1 MIEFMEMIFPH
12 GPREVKRIII
22 RSATDPQVHK
32 LKEGKLTFYQGIIH
46 KLRHVLN
53 TLAVMYLKFPLKFPL
68 SIK

>member
-46 KLRHVLN
+46 KLLHVLN
-53 TLAVMYLKFPLKFPL
+53 KGVGINLCTDQTYV
-68 SIK
+68 